1 MFQDNFDSF
10 SLLLIQVENR
20 VFVDRC
26 FLFSSFSFF
35 FFWNWREKV
44 ILPVVNWKVR
54 LVRGAKRC
62 LRDVVSSLNRRRG
75 WKTKGSYNWCSRGV
89 IARDEFSWTRR

>member
-1 MFQDNFDSF
+1 MFKDNFDSF

-44 ILPVVNWKVR
+44 ILPAVNWKVR
-54 LVRGAKRC
+54 LVRGET
-62 LRDVVSSLNRRRG
+62 LFTRRG
-75 WKTKGSYNWCSRGV
+75 IFIKSTPRMENEGKL
-89 IARDEFSWTRR
+89 